1 MKTLERVVL
10 IAAVLCVVVV
20 AFAQT
25 YLKGESAGRRQS
37 ERYWTAHVQERVES
51 QVKDTRRVMGIRE
64 HSAYQRGFTACQEQ
78 F

>member
-1 MKTLERVVL
+1 MQRTIVVL
-10 IAAVLCVVVV
+10 IAVCFMASAL
-20 AFAQT
+20 AQT
-25 YLKGESAGRRQS
+25 YYKGESNGRRQS

-51 QVKDTRRVMGIRE
+51 QVRSDRRVMGIRE